1 MKNRNILKLILL
13 LTMVILSYF
22 FILSNNLL
30 WVYEYNNLIYIFLLP
45 ILLPINIYLL
55 EKKSNN
61 KFTYLFS
68 IINGIFLFIEII
80 NIIKGYFEYNNFLI
94 EYFYILIISY
104 VLINSILELK
114 RENSITNDLLLCI
127 ISFIIIVIHIRYYFD
142 NSFLHNLLT
151 ITDNNNIV
159 LQNSYSYITGYYGYF
174 IIMFI
179 IVLINKKINSIKC
192 KV

>member
-1 MKNRNILKLILL
+1 M
-13 LTMVILSYF
+13 
-22 FILSNNLL
+22 
-30 WVYEYNNLIYIFLLP
+30 
-45 ILLPINIYLL
+45 
-55 EKKSNN
+55 
-61 KFTYLFS
+61 
-68 IINGIFLFIEII
+68 
-80 NIIKGYFEYNNFLI
+80 

-104 VLINSILELK
+104 VLINSILEFK

>member
-68 IINGIFLFIEII
+68 IINGIFL
-80 NIIKGYFEYNNFLI
+80 YTHY
-94 EYFYILIISY
+94 
-104 VLINSILELK
+104 
-114 RENSITNDLLLCI
+114 
-127 ISFIIIVIHIRYYFD
+127 
-142 NSFLHNLLT
+142 
-151 ITDNNNIV
+151 
-159 LQNSYSYITGYYGYF
+159 
-174 IIMFI
+174 
-179 IVLINKKINSIKC
+179 
-192 KV
+192 